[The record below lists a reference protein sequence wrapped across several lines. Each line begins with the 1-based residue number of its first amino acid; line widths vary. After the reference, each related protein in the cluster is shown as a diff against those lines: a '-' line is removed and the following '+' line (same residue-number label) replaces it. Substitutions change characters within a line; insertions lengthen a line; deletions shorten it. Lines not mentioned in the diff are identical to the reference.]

1 MRKIIGY
8 YYGLSSP
15 WTYLG
20 GPRLEAIAQRQGAAI
35 AYKPCDFAQVFAQSG
50 GLPVAKRAPQRQAYR
65 LVELERWSRHL
76 DMPLVLQPAHFPTP
90 GARAGL
96 MVIAAQKAGPGAGA
110 LSNAIMAALWA
121 ENEDIEDP
129 ETLLRAAAGCG
140 LDGDALLVEAGQA
153 EAAATLQANTEEAM
167 TRHVFGAPTYA
178 VNEEIFWGQD
188 RLDFV
193 ERALAAG

>member
-1 MRKIIGY
+1 
-8 YYGLSSP
+8 
-15 WTYLG
+15 
-20 GPRLEAIAQRQGAAI
+20 
-35 AYKPCDFAQVFAQSG
+35 VFAQSG